1 MLIKLYKSVNE
12 LGLNLDFKDFIILI
26 PARIGSTRLNEKLL
40 IEVNGT
46 PIIMHV
52 FQSAKKA
59 DLNIPI
65 LVATDNE
72 KILNI
77 VNKNGGKAIM
87 TKSTHES
94 GSDRIHEA
102 LNKFD
107 PIRRFKKIIHLQGDL
122 PNVSKKLISNL
133 AKIILNQKCIA
144 TPIVKASEEEVND
157 PNVVKCVASF
167 QHENPK
173 IDDVGRA
180 LYFSRSKVPWGSENI
195 WHHLGIYA
203 WDREILDKF
212 IQLGSSTLEKS
223 EKLEQ
228 LRALEANIE
237 IKILLTNEK
246 PIGIDTIEDL
256 KLFKNS
262 FKK

>member
-1 MLIKLYKSVNE
+1 M
-12 LGLNLDFKDFIILI
+12 DFSDFIILI
-26 PARIGSTRLNEKLL
+26 PARIGSTRLDKKLL

-46 PIIMHV
+46 PLIMHV
-52 FQSAKKA
+52 FQSAKNA
-59 DLNIPI
+59 ALNIPI
-65 LVATDNE
+65 LVATDDE
-72 KILNI
+72 KILNVVI
-77 VNKNGGKAIM
+77 KNGGKAIM
-87 TKSTHES
+87 TNSSHES

-102 LNKFD
+102 INKFD
-107 PIRRFKKIIHLQGDL
+107 PARRFKKIIHLQGDL

-133 AKIILNQKCIA
+133 AKVVLNQKCIA
-144 TPIVKASEEEVND
+144 TPIVKASKEEIHD

-167 QHENPK
+167 QNENPE

-203 WDREILDKF
+203 WDREILDEF
-212 IQLGSSTLEKS
+212 IKLEPSPLEKS

-246 PIGIDTIEDL
+246 PIGIDTIDDL
-256 KLFKNS
+256 KLFEDSLKFELNK
-262 FKK
+262 FNYEKKK